1 MLTSLENSKA
11 KRLFIYFMPEKREG
25 DKILEMNINYSYY
38 EVSKTTRG
46 DFMHKPKVCIIFTG
60 GTISMTVDDTIGAAI
75 PTLSGEQI
83 LSMVSNIDKLADIEV
98 VNFCEIP
105 GPHMTFNKLLELK
118 NLIKKTLD
126 RQDIT
131 GVIVTH
137 GTDTLEETAYFLDLT
152 IRHHKP
158 VVVVGAMRNSSELGY
173 DGSSNLAAAVCTAIS
188 PRAIDKGVLVVL
200 NNEVNIASE
209 VTKTNTLSLNTFQSP
224 YGPLGIIDTNDLIV
238 YRDLAFRQH
247 IDTDHIERRVDLIK
261 AVLDM
266 DDRFV
271 RLAVDAGAK
280 GIIIEAMGRGN
291 LPLKML
297 EGVKYAL
304 SKDVVVVIVSRCS
317 SGRVFESYGYEGGG
331 KELSDLGAIMGG
343 EMRGP
348 KARIKLMLGLGK
360 TKDLN
365 QIKKLFREE
374 SYVL

>member
-1 MLTSLENSKA
+1 MKEDINQGGNT
-11 KRLFIYFMPEKREG
+11 
-25 DKILEMNINYSYY
+25 MN
-38 EVSKTTRG
+38 
-46 DFMHKPKVCIIFTG
+46 KPKVCIIFTG
-60 GTISMTVDDTIGAAI
+60 GTISMTVDEEIGAAI

-83 LSMVSNIDKLADIEV
+83 LSMVSNIDKIANIEV

-105 GPHMTFNKLLELK
+105 GPHMSIDKLMELK
-118 NLIKKTLD
+118 NLIKQTLD

-158 VVVVGAMRNSSELGY
+158 VVVVGAMRSSSELGY

-188 PRAIDKGVLVVL
+188 PQAIDKGVLVVL

-224 YGPLGIIDTNDLIV
+224 YGPLGIIDTNDLII
-238 YRDLAFRQH
+238 YRNIAYRQH
-247 IDTDHIERRVDLIK
+247 IDTNKVERRVDLIK

-266 DDRFV
+266 DDRFI
-271 RLAVDAGAK
+271 RMSVDAGAK
-280 GIIIEAMGRGN
+280 GIIVEAMGRGN

-297 EGVKYAL
+297 EGIKYAL
-304 SKDVVVVIVSRCS
+304 GKKVIVVIVSRCS

-348 KARIKLMLGLGK
+348 KARLKLMLALGK
-360 TKDLN
+360 TDDLDE
-365 QIKKLFREE
+365 IRATFKEE
-374 SYVL
+374 SCIL

>member
-1 MLTSLENSKA
+1 
-11 KRLFIYFMPEKREG
+11 
-25 DKILEMNINYSYY
+25 MN
-38 EVSKTTRG
+38 
-46 DFMHKPKVCIIFTG
+46 KPKVCIIFTG
-60 GTISMTVDDTIGAAI
+60 GTISMTVDETIGAAI

-83 LSMVSNIDKLADIEV
+83 LSMVSNIDKIADIEV
-98 VNFCEIP
+98 INFCEIP
-105 GPHMTFNKLLELK
+105 GPHMTIKKLLELK
-118 NLIKKTLD
+118 NLIRATLD
-126 RQDIT
+126 REDIT

-158 VVVVGAMRNSSELGY
+158 IVIVGAMRSSSELGY

-188 PRAIDKGVLVVL
+188 SKAIDKGVLVVL
-200 NNEVNIASE
+200 NNEVHIAAE

-238 YRDLAFRQH
+238 YRNTAYRQH
-247 IDTDHIERRVDLIK
+247 IDTDKVERRVDLIK
-261 AVLDM
+261 TVLDM
-266 DDRFV
+266 DDRFIK
-271 RLAVDAGAK
+271 LSVDAGAK

-291 LPLKML
+291 LPLTML

-304 SKDVVVVIVSRCS
+304 AKNVVVVIVSRCS

-348 KARIKLMLGLGK
+348 KARIKLMLALGK
-360 TKDLN
+360 TGN
-365 QIKKLFREE
+365 IEQIKQIFREE
-374 SYVL
+374 SCCI